1 MASYRESQFLG
12 PDSAV
17 GNELSR
23 HKVAAIQIAK
33 DQENAIHQKL
43 RRNGD
48 TIPEYEFLE
57 LIGKGSYGRVFKA

>member
-1 MASYRESQFLG
+1 MASYRESQFLD
-12 PDSAV
+12 PTSAV

-23 HKVAAIQIAK
+23 HKIAAIQIAK